1 MAWWGKLLG
10 GAFGFMLGGPLG
22 AVLGAALGHQYDKGL
37 AALPDM
43 GKAQREPPEERELNQ
58 TAFFTAT
65 FSVMGHIAKADGV
78 VTREEIRFAEAV
90 MQQMELSPQQRKTA
104 INLFREGKKKSF
116 RVGEVLDQFHAQLG
130 RQRNLIRMFLEIQV
144 QAAYGDGRKHPQEHR
159 ILQSIARQLGIPE
172 TELGMIEE
180 MVLASMHFSQEEQRQ
195 DEPRRERRRKTSP
208 GVSSLNDAYAMLE
221 IDRTSSDSEVK
232 KAYRRMLSRHHPD
245 KLASKGLPEEMM
257 QIAAEKTHQIK
268 QAYEMIK
275 QSRGM
280 R

>member
-37 AALPDM
+37 KALPHM
-43 GKAQREPPEERELNQ
+43 ETGQREAPEQRELNQ

-78 VTREEIRFAEAV
+78 VTKEEIRFAEAV
-90 MQQMELSPQQRKTA
+90 MQQMQLTPDQRKTA
-104 INLFREGKKKSF
+104 INLFQEGKKAGF
-116 RVGEVLDQFHAQLG
+116 RVDAVLDQFHAQLG

-144 QAAYGDGRKHPQEHR
+144 QAAYGDGRKHPAEHR
-159 ILQSIARQLGIPE
+159 ILQSIASRLGIPGP
-172 TELGMIEE
+172 ELDMIEE
-180 MVLASMHFSQEEQRQ
+180 MVLASMHFRQGGRQQE
-195 DEPRRERRRKTSP
+195 EPRRERRRAESP
-208 GVSSLNDAYAMLE
+208 GIVSLQDAYAMLE
-221 IDRTSSDSEVK
+221 IERSSSDAEVK
-232 KAYRRMLSRHHPD
+232 KAYRRMISRHHPD

-257 QIAAEKTHQIK
+257 QMATEKTRQIK

>member
-10 GAFGFMLGGPLG
+10 GTFGFMLGGPLG
-22 AVLGAALGHQYDKGL
+22 AILGAALGHQYDKGL
-37 AALPDM
+37 KALP
-43 GKAQREPPEERELNQ
+43 GGGQQEVPPDQQELNQ

-65 FSVMGHIAKADGV
+65 FAVMGHIAKADGV

-90 MQQMELSPQQRKTA
+90 MQQMDLTQEQRQTA
-104 INLFREGKKKSF
+104 INLFGEGKKQDF
-116 RVGEVLDQFHAQLG
+116 RLDEVLDQFHSRIG
-130 RQRNLIRMFLEIQV
+130 RQRNLIRMFMEIQV
-144 QAAYGDGRKHPQEHR
+144 QAAYGDGKKHAAEHR
-159 ILQSIARQLGIPE
+159 ILESISKRLGISSM
-172 TELGMIEE
+172 ELGMIEQ
-180 MVLASMHFSQEEQRQ
+180 MVLASMHFQGRRAGQQR
-195 DEPRRERRRKTSP
+195 DRGRERPRA
-208 GVSSLNDAYAMLE
+208 GIGSLADAYAMLE
-221 IDRTSSDSEVK
+221 IGKSASDSDVR

-257 QIAAEKTHQIK
+257 KIAAEKTHQIK

>member
-10 GAFGFMLGGPLG
+10 GTFGFMLGGPLG
-22 AVLGAALGHQYDKGL
+22 AILGAALGHQYDKGL
-37 AALPDM
+37 KALP
-43 GKAQREPPEERELNQ
+43 GGGQQEVPPDQQELNQ

-65 FSVMGHIAKADGV
+65 FAVMGHIAKADGV

-90 MQQMELSPQQRKTA
+90 MQQMDLTQEQRQTA
-104 INLFREGKKKSF
+104 INLFGEGKKQDF
-116 RVGEVLDQFHAQLG
+116 RLDEVLDQFHSRIG
-130 RQRNLIRMFLEIQV
+130 RQRNLIRMFMEIQV
-144 QAAYGDGRKHPQEHR
+144 QAAYGDGKKHAAEHR
-159 ILQSIARQLGIPE
+159 ILESISKRLGISSM
-172 TELGMIEE
+172 ELGMIEQ
-180 MVLASMHFSQEEQRQ
+180 MILASMHFQGRRAGQQR
-195 DEPRRERRRKTSP
+195 DRGRERPRP
-208 GVSSLNDAYAMLE
+208 GSAGIGSLADAYAMLE
-221 IDRTSSDSEVK
+221 IGKSASDSDVR

-257 QIAAEKTHQIK
+257 KIAAEKTHQIK

>member
-1 MAWWGKLLG
+1 
-10 GAFGFMLGGPLG
+10 
-22 AVLGAALGHQYDKGL
+22 
-37 AALPDM
+37 
-43 GKAQREPPEERELNQ
+43 
-58 TAFFTAT
+58 
-65 FSVMGHIAKADGV
+65 
-78 VTREEIRFAEAV
+78 
-90 MQQMELSPQQRKTA
+90 
-104 INLFREGKKKSF
+104 
-116 RVGEVLDQFHAQLG
+116 
-130 RQRNLIRMFLEIQV
+130 
-144 QAAYGDGRKHPQEHR
+144 
-159 ILQSIARQLGIPE
+159 
-172 TELGMIEE
+172 
-180 MVLASMHFSQEEQRQ
+180 MHFSQDQRQ

-208 GVSSLNDAYAMLE
+208 GVSWLNDAYAMLE